1 MDWINTK
8 EQAPPEMELILV
20 CSQEGE
26 CEVKAAMIF
35 GYRYLYLSQM
45 GEGSG
50 YTENIEYWRPVPEPP
65 KEFKKLSYKE
75 KLKLFY
81 PYLDTKTLDKQE

>member
-1 MDWINTK
+1 MDWINAK
-8 EQAPPEMELILV
+8 EQAPPEMKMILV
-20 CSQEGE
+20 CDKLHDY
-26 CEVKAAMIF
+26 VAAAMIF
-35 GYRYLYLSQM
+35 GYRYLYLSDN

-65 KEFKKLSYKE
+65 KEFKKLSYE
-75 KLKLFY
+75 ERLKLFC